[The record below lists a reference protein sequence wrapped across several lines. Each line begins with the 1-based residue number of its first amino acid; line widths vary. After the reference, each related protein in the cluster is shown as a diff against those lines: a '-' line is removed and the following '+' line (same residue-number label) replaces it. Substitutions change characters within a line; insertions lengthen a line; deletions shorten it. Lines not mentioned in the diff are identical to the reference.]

1 MRKIRAKLTYS
12 NVISTLCLFLILG
25 GGAYAA
31 ARLPKNSVGP
41 RQIKPN
47 AVSGTKVKNGSL
59 TGADINAS
67 TLGQVPD
74 AAHAAHSDS
83 AGEASHATSAE
94 NATHA
99 GNADS
104 LGGAV
109 PSDFGAVLSGRING
123 LNNTSNGIDFGSPS
137 GASTAV
143 ASEDGVKM
151 LSPNRDLTARDFSVR
166 LLAGTG
172 GGTRTFELVVNGST
186 AAALTCGPINGPD
199 STPFTCNSGSD
210 TEAIPANSTLSIRDS
225 NSIFPSGHDDAMF
238 ALRLTP

>member
-47 AVSGTKVKNGSL
+47 AVSGTKVKNGTL

-137 GASTAV
+137 G
-143 ASEDGVKM
+143 
-151 LSPNRDLTARDFSVR
+151 
-166 LLAGTG
+166 
-172 GGTRTFELVVNGST
+172 
-186 AAALTCGPINGPD
+186 
-199 STPFTCNSGSD
+199 
-210 TEAIPANSTLSIRDS
+210 
-225 NSIFPSGHDDAMF
+225 
-238 ALRLTP
+238 